1 MVYIA
6 HIRQSDG
13 KIQTVE
19 EHAREVKELSEQYG
33 AKIGVAHLAGLA
45 GLLHDMGK
53 YTAEFKNYIQEAVAN
68 PEAPPRKGSVDHSTA
83 GGRLVYERYHR
94 MASSAIDKFAG
105 EWIANCV
112 ISHHQG
118 LRDFVEP
125 NASSPFL
132 ERVEKKALNEYEQA
146 KQKFFEAV
154 PEKEIDAFFEG
165 AKKELAGYLSKI
177 EEHKLPSIAASLL
190 LKYIFSCLIDADRTN
205 TRRFDENEE
214 PEKSL
219 NRQAFFDRSY
229 NSLLGKLH
237 ELEQGTDS
245 HHPINRLRR
254 EMSQRCD
261 EMMLTA
267 ASKIA

>member
-19 EHAREVKELSEQYG
+19 EHAREVKELCEQYG

-94 MASSAIDKFAG
+94 TASSVIDKFAA

-154 PEKEIDAFFEG
+154 PEKEIDAFL
-165 AKKELAGYLSKI
+165 KVPRKNWPDIYP
-177 EEHKLPSIAASLL
+177 KLKSISFHQLPPR
-190 LKYIFSCLIDADRTN
+190 SC
-205 TRRFDENEE
+205 
-214 PEKSL
+214 
-219 NRQAFFDRSY
+219 
-229 NSLLGKLH
+229 
-237 ELEQGTDS
+237 
-245 HHPINRLRR
+245 
-254 EMSQRCD
+254 
-261 EMMLTA
+261 
-267 ASKIA
+267 